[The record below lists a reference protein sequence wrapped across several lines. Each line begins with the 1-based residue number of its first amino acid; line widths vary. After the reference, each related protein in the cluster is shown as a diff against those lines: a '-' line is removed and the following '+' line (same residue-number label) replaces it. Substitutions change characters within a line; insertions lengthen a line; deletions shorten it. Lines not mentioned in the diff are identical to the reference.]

1 MSRIVITDSGQFES
15 VILSLE
21 NSYRK
26 IQDLFANQ
34 KKNVEE
40 INATETWTG
49 NSQKVLYEK
58 YKLLNSNYEPIE
70 YSIELYIKFLRK
82 TLEDYTLAEQE
93 INRDI
98 DEMASN
104 LDVNS

>member
-1 MSRIVITDSGQFES
+1 MSKVVITDSNQFQS
-15 VILSLE
+15 VIISLE

-26 IQDLFANQ
+26 IQDIFANQ

-40 INATETWTG
+40 INATDTWTG

-58 YKLLNSNYEPIE
+58 YKLLNTNYEPID
-70 YSIELYIKFLRK
+70 YSIDLYIKFLKK
-82 TLEDYTLAEQE
+82 TLEDYTLMENE
-93 INRDI
+93 INRNI

-104 LDVNS
+104 MDVNS